1 MKYLIIGAS
10 AAGIS
15 AAKTL
20 RKLCPNDS
28 IEVISRDMNV
38 HSRCML
44 HHFIDGRKNL
54 DDINF
59 SGEDFFEKYNVNWI
73 KGHSASRIST
83 EENEVVLDDE
93 TKVSYDKLLIASGA
107 NYIVPPIGDFR
118 TAKNVFGLRD
128 IRDAEKISQ
137 MALHSN
143 DCVVVGSGLV
153 GLDAAYALTERGI
166 RCHVVEM
173 ADRISP
179 LQLDYTAAAEYQRL
193 FEEAGCVFHLSSKVV
208 GSKTDGFGNITVVLL
223 ESGNELK
230 CDFVVMAA
238 GVRPAVEFLSG
249 SGIEVNKAVTVD
261 CRLKTNI
268 ANVWAAGD
276 VAGITGIWPNAVE
289 QGEIAARNMA
299 GQDVVYENRYGL
311 KNTMNF
317 YGLTTLSLG
326 TALPSEGDTVC
337 TRESH
342 NRYMRLI
349 TRDNVVT
356 GIIIQGDISNSGFWQ
371 ELVKNK
377 INIKNVGK
385 SLFSLGYADFY
396 DYYPEDGSYKWN
408 EDRQA

>member
-1 MKYLIIGAS
+1 M
-10 AAGIS
+10 
-15 AAKTL
+15 
-20 RKLCPNDS
+20 
-28 IEVISRDMNV
+28 
-38 HSRCML
+38 
-44 HHFIDGRKNL
+44 
-54 DDINF
+54 
-59 SGEDFFEKYNVNWI
+59 
-73 KGHSASRIST
+73 
-83 EENEVVLDDE
+83 
-93 TKVSYDKLLIASGA
+93 
-107 NYIVPPIGDFR
+107 
-118 TAKNVFGLRD
+118 
-128 IRDAEKISQ
+128 
-137 MALHSN
+137 
-143 DCVVVGSGLV
+143 
-153 GLDAAYALTERGI
+153 
-166 RCHVVEM
+166 
-173 ADRISP
+173 
-179 LQLDYTAAAEYQRL
+179 
-193 FEEAGCVFHLSSKVV
+193 
-208 GSKTDGFGNITVVLL
+208 LL

-238 GVRPAVEFLSG
+238 GVRPAVEFLLG

-299 GQDVVYENRYGL
+299 GQDVLYENRYGL

-377 INIKNVGK
+377 INIKNVGN